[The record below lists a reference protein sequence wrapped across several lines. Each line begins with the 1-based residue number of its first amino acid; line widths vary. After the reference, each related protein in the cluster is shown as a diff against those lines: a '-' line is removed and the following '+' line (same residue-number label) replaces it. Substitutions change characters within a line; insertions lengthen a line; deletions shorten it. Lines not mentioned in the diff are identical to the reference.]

1 MWVSARNDIAD
12 NHREDARRK
21 RDDAKVQTLQA
32 QIDEMRHTSRELLSR
47 QLRLEEQ
54 LKANEASLAQDRIEL
69 EQHIYDVG
77 QSAQAKQ
84 LDESRLRQQL
94 AELSARIED
103 ATRPIR
109 SLQAHVAELI
119 ETTRRN
125 RDSSGIDTR
134 KFEELGGLIDQ
145 VAARGERQSAVSQNL
160 RDSIDAVRS
169 ELERLQ
175 RDLLRTDDGVRI
187 VEQELRRRVAEI
199 VQYVENL
206 EARMVSE
213 LSGIGALQAQIES
226 LASDLTLIDPQF
238 EAIRQVQ
245 SAIQAQLTRFNEQA
259 VERDEL
265 AAERVEEMRQQFD
278 KQLRDLQELSE
289 QRSER
294 SVARDDQLEETDRDL
309 AYRIKVIEI
318 QLEEFHQADRR
329 ARREMW
335 RIHEQRAR
343 LDLDQAQQAL
353 EMLIESRRD
362 ADRQDGGEG
371 RGQR

>member
-1 MWVSARNDIAD
+1 MSSRNDIAD

-21 RDDAKVQTLQA
+21 RDDAKVQTLQS
-32 QIDEMRHTSRELLSR
+32 QIDEIRHTSRELLSR

-54 LKANEASLAQDRIEL
+54 LKANETSLAQDRIDL
-69 EQHIYDVG
+69 EQHVYDVG
-77 QSAQAKQ
+77 QATQAKQ

-94 AELSARIED
+94 ADLTARIDD

-109 SLQAHVAELI
+109 GLQAHVAELI
-119 ETTRRN
+119 EASRRS
-125 RDSSGIDTR
+125 RDSSGLDSR

-145 VAARGERQSAVSQNL
+145 VAARGERQTAVSQNL
-160 RDSIDAVRS
+160 RDSIDAVRA
-169 ELERLQ
+169 EVERLQ

-199 VQYVENL
+199 VQHVENL

-226 LASDLTLIDPQF
+226 LASDLTLVDPQLD
-238 EAIRQVQ
+238 ALRQAQ
-245 SAIQAQLTRFNEQA
+245 LAIQAQVTRFNEQA

-278 KQLRDLQELSE
+278 KQLRDQQELE
-289 QRSER
+289 DQRNER
-294 SVARDDQLEETDRDL
+294 SVARGDQLEETDRDL
-309 AYRIKVIEI
+309 AYRIKMIEI

-329 ARREMW
+329 MRREMW

-343 LDLDQAQQAL
+343 LELDQSQQAL

-362 ADRQDGGEG
+362 AERQERGPGSGE
-371 RGQR
+371 R